1 MIAAAMSNPHAATS
15 DPANAAPAG
24 AGQPGAGQLFVVA
37 TPIGNRDD
45 LSARAIATLCR
56 VPTIACEDTRHSA
69 PLLNAIGSHARLLAL
84 HDHNEQAASAGL
96 IERLRHGEDLALIS
110 DAGTPLVSDPGY
122 RLVQAAIAAGIRVI
136 PIPGPS
142 APIAALSAAG
152 LPTDR
157 FTFEGFLP
165 AKPAARREQLRGLK
179 DDPRTLIFFEAKH
192 RIVESLQDLATI
204 FGADRPAAVARELS
218 KTFETILRG
227 NLASLA
233 AQVAADHDQQLGEF
247 VVLVGGAPALDQAA
261 VRLAEGLRVLALLKV
276 ELPASRAVR
285 LAAEISAAPKNA
297 LYAAIAQK

>member
-15 DPANAAPAG
+15 DPANAVP
-24 AGQPGAGQLFVVA
+24 AGQPGVGQLFVVA

-69 PLLNAIGSHARLLAL
+69 PLLNAIGTRARLLAL
-84 HDHNEQAASAGL
+84 HDHNEQSASAGL

-152 LPTDR
+152 LPTDH

-192 RIVESLQDLATI
+192 RIVESLQDLAAV

-218 KTFETILRG
+218 KTFETLLRG
-227 NLASLA
+227 NLADLA
-233 AQVAADHDQQLGEF
+233 AQVASDHDQQLGEF

-285 LAAEISAAPKNA
+285 LAAEISGAPKNA